1 MNDIIDQKIPNKENI
16 NIAPPAIKFGVIA
29 SFIAILTSI
38 FLFILDLEY
47 TGLWKYLPT
56 VFVVGIIFIAQ
67 QQLVKTNHP
76 HIFTLGHLLKFGFII
91 TLVTAVLLLVYF
103 ILYTNVIAPD
113 YMDKVMDATRLEL
126 EKKNLNEDQIE
137 KALEMSKSYMTP
149 TFMMIIGFIS
159 NIILGA
165 LAALFGALIFR
176 NEK

>member
-1 MNDIIDQKIPNKENI
+1 
-16 NIAPPAIKFGVIA
+16 
-29 SFIAILTSI
+29 
-38 FLFILDLEY
+38 
-47 TGLWKYLPT
+47 
-56 VFVVGIIFIAQ
+56 
-67 QQLVKTNHP
+67 
-76 HIFTLGHLLKFGFII
+76 
-91 TLVTAVLLLVYF
+91 
-103 ILYTNVIAPD
+103 
-113 YMDKVMDATRLEL
+113 MDATRLEL